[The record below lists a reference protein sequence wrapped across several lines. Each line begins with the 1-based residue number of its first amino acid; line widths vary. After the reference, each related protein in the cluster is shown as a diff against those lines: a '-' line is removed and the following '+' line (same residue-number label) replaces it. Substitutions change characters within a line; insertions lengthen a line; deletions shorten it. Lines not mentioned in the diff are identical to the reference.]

1 MEAPRLSR
9 RGFCTV
15 AAAGLVGVAIAD
27 PRRLLGQAPTS
38 QQPAASEPLPG
49 AGPAGSL
56 AYPDRAGRPLDA
68 VTAKDNDA
76 AIQAIEKRLSCT
88 CGCGLDIYTC
98 RTTDF
103 SCTFSP
109 GYHRQILSLAAAGMS
124 ADDIINEFVKE
135 HGESILM
142 SPPKRGFALFGYFGP
157 WVAMAAAAAGLV
169 LLIRTWGRRA
179 GSGSQE
185 AVPVTVDAT
194 PAELDRLRTELEKF
208 EA

>member
-1 MEAPRLSR
+1 MESPKVSR
-9 RGFCTV
+9 RDFCGAMTAGF
-15 AAAGLVGVAIAD
+15 
-27 PRRLLGQAPTS
+27 LLLRGTQNPQAPATA
-38 QQPAASEPLPG
+38 QQPLPG
-49 AGPAGSL
+49 SGPAGSL
-56 AYPDRAGRPLDA
+56 ADPERAGRPLDP

-109 GYHRQILSLAAAGMS
+109 GYHRQILSLAAGGMS
-124 ADDIINEFVKE
+124 GDEIIAEFVKE

-142 SPPKRGFALFGYFGP
+142 SPPRRGFALLGYYGP
-157 WVAMAAAAAGLV
+157 WIGMAAAAGGLA
-169 LLIRTWGRRA
+169 LLIRAWSRRVVRVA
-179 GSGSQE
+179 EPVS
-185 AVPVTVDAT
+185 PVTVTAT
-194 PAELDRLRTELEKF
+194 PAELERLASELKNF